1 MARQRVGERGSA
13 GLGELTHELSFGRMA
28 VALRFLDQ
36 ARFGEAMFLLGQNG
50 SPTDLRALLLE
61 RGWLDEDRVAI
72 VQSALV
78 GETPGTQLWGD
89 RYELRE
95 ELGQGAFGLVVRAWD
110 RRVGR
115 LVAIKTLQPRYR
127 ADRNAAARFLF
138 EAQVAGQLTH
148 PNIIPIYEI
157 GSLPGGG
164 LFFAMEEVEGQ
175 SLQEILD
182 ELRTGDREG
191 AARYPLPRLVG
202 YLRQACRAVAYAHAQ
217 GVIHRDLKPHNLM
230 IGPFGEVFVLDWG
243 SAKLLPADDGDAALS
258 AEGSI
263 EIHASQLDLSPVATV
278 AGRIK
283 GTPSYMAPEQARA
296 DTDQVGPQTDV
307 YALGGLLYAILC
319 LRPPF
324 SGRNVDQV
332 LSDVVDM
339 PPTAPRLHAPDRPI
353 PAELEELALEC
364 LAKDPWARPASVENL
379 IRRLN
384 AYLDGTQR
392 RDEAAAY
399 IRDAETALERYED
412 LRVEVERL
420 GKVSREEMSRV
431 APWAPVDRKR
441 RAWDKERE
449 LRDLQHSRE
458 EAFNLALMS
467 YERALGFDPDSSE
480 ARRGMARLYWQK
492 FEDAERRGD
501 EQASEFFQAQVLVSD
516 DGRYRRELGGM
527 ASVAVQT
534 DPPGAEATL
543 YRYEEQDRVAVPALP
558 RALGETPSASVRMAQ
573 GSYLVTLCKEGYA
586 EARLALFS
594 NRPGSRRYR
603 VRLRRPDELGE
614 GFVLVPGGRFLQGG
628 DPRVPRSWPRRA
640 VYVPDFAI
648 ARHPVTVREYML
660 FIEELAADLG
670 RPAMARAPR
679 TDARGRRLVR
689 WNDAESRA
697 EVVPLP
703 DYGEDFLDWPV
714 FSISYD
720 DAQAYAEWRSRRQ
733 GQELRLPTAVEWEKA
748 SRGVDGRL
756 FPWGDI
762 FEPTYC
768 NCRTSSEDQVSL
780 QPVGSF
786 PHDCSPYGVHDLAG
800 GVMEWVHDPTQTHPQ
815 LRVVR
820 GGAWNRGEVDCCLA
834 AGRLMPLWTTGT
846 AIGMRLVSPLL
857 GANSGG
863 ASSVPGGGALL

>member
-1 MARQRVGERGSA
+1 
-13 GLGELTHELSFGRMA
+13 
-28 VALRFLDQ
+28 
-36 ARFGEAMFLLGQNG
+36 
-50 SPTDLRALLLE
+50 
-61 RGWLDEDRVAI
+61 
-72 VQSALV
+72 
-78 GETPGTQLWGD
+78 
-89 RYELRE
+89 
-95 ELGQGAFGLVVRAWD
+95 
-110 RRVGR
+110 
-115 LVAIKTLQPRYR
+115 
-127 ADRNAAARFLF
+127 
-138 EAQVAGQLTH
+138 
-148 PNIIPIYEI
+148 
-157 GSLPGGG
+157 
-164 LFFAMEEVEGQ
+164 
-175 SLQEILD
+175 
-182 ELRTGDREG
+182 
-191 AARYPLPRLVG
+191 
-202 YLRQACRAVAYAHAQ
+202 
-217 GVIHRDLKPHNLM
+217 
-230 IGPFGEVFVLDWG
+230 
-243 SAKLLPADDGDAALS
+243 
-258 AEGSI
+258 
-263 EIHASQLDLSPVATV
+263 
-278 AGRIK
+278 
-283 GTPSYMAPEQARA
+283 
-296 DTDQVGPQTDV
+296 
-307 YALGGLLYAILC
+307 
-319 LRPPF
+319 
-324 SGRNVDQV
+324 
-332 LSDVVDM
+332 
-339 PPTAPRLHAPDRPI
+339 
-353 PAELEELALEC
+353 
-364 LAKDPWARPASVENL
+364 
-379 IRRLN
+379 
-384 AYLDGTQR
+384 
-392 RDEAAAY
+392 
-399 IRDAETALERYED
+399 
-412 LRVEVERL
+412 
-420 GKVSREEMSRV
+420 
-431 APWAPVDRKR
+431 
-441 RAWDKERE
+441 
-449 LRDLQHSRE
+449 
-458 EAFNLALMS
+458 
-467 YERALGFDPDSSE
+467 
-480 ARRGMARLYWQK
+480 
-492 FEDAERRGD
+492 
-501 EQASEFFQAQVLVSD
+501 
-516 DGRYRRELGGM
+516 
-527 ASVAVQT
+527 
-534 DPPGAEATL
+534 
-543 YRYEEQDRVAVPALP
+543 
-558 RALGETPSASVRMAQ
+558 MAQ